1 MGTICRKANIKINI
15 HIDPVNPVILTDDP
29 KWLPKSATLR
39 ASIRQRPSIHRY
51 PSCRMIRPTPAS
63 LAAST
68 AILDRGYGKA
78 PASLEVTTLE
88 MISARF
94 FLA

>member
-1 MGTICRKANIKINI
+1 MVAEVRDLAREHTPEAINTS
-15 HIDPVNPVILTDDP
+15 V
-29 KWLPKSATLR
+29 S
-39 ASIRQRPSIHRY
+39 
-51 PSCRMIRPTPAS
+51 SCRMIRPTPAS

-94 FLA
+94 FVA